1 MMTAWETR
9 GVRFRPTLLVLAVA
23 LTMVLGSEAVA
34 KKKKAPPLCA
44 TVSSRKHAPVLAILS
59 AFPAELVPLVA
70 ATTVEET
77 IQIGAKSFY
86 RGRMGGVHV
95 VLGLLGIGLV
105 NADTTIQAVLDG
117 VRPAGVIVSGVAGST
132 ERIGDVV
139 IVDDWTQAGIDGVTA
154 VNSAMRALAERAAS
168 SLPAL
173 ETCALVPPGSA
184 TGTQVCMPFEPGLVI
199 GGHGFSSDP
208 YNGAAPCIPNNHTD
222 ILGCDL
228 PPASLVLG
236 VEAGTPEIQ
245 DMETAAVAR
254 RTLERNVPFV
264 GVRAVSDGAG
274 DPKGDR
280 GNFQQFF
287 DYYVLAADNAAAVT
301 RTVVAEL
308 ASVAKDKKQKRT
320 CRFLAK
326 RQWDKAAAQLA
337 PQPPH

>member
-1 MMTAWETR
+1 
-9 GVRFRPTLLVLAVA
+9 VRFRPTLLVLAVA

-44 TVSSRKHAPVLAILS
+44 TVSSKAHAPVLAILS

-77 IQIGAKSFY
+77 IQIGTKSFY

-154 VNSAMRALAERAAS
+154 VNSAMRALAERAAP
-168 SLPAL
+168 SLPLL
-173 ETCALVPPGSA
+173 ETCALVPPGSP
-184 TGTQVCMPFEPGLVI
+184 TGVQVCMPFQPGLVI

-208 YNGAAPCIPNNHTD
+208 YNGAAAPCVPGSTD

-228 PPASLVLG
+228 PPVSLVLA
-236 VEAGTPEIQ
+236 VEAATPEIQ

-287 DYYVLAADNAAAVT
+287 DYYVLAAHNAATVT
-301 RTVVAEL
+301 RTIVAEL
-308 ASVAKDKKQKRT
+308 ASVAKDKKEKRT

-326 RQWDKAAAQLA
+326 RQWDKAAAELA
-337 PQPPH
+337 PEPAS

>member
-1 MMTAWETR
+1 
-9 GVRFRPTLLVLAVA
+9 VRFRPTLLVLAVA

-44 TVSSRKHAPVLAILS
+44 TVSSKAHAPVLAILS

-77 IQIGAKSFY
+77 IQIGTKSFY

-139 IVDDWTQAGIDGVTA
+139 IVDDWTQAGIDGVTP
-154 VNSAMRALAERAAS
+154 VNSAMRALAERAAL

-173 ETCALVPPGSA
+173 DKCTPAGSP
-184 TGTQVCMPFEPGLVI
+184 TGPQPCMPFQPGLVI

-208 YNGAAPCIPNNHTD
+208 YNGAAAPCVPGSTD

-228 PPASLVLG
+228 PPVSLVLA
-236 VEAGTPEIQ
+236 VEAATPEIQ

-287 DYYVLAADNAAAVT
+287 DYYVLAAHNAATVT
-301 RTVVAEL
+301 RTIVAEL
-308 ASVAKDKKQKRT
+308 ASVAKDKKEKRT

-326 RQWDKAAAQLA
+326 RQWDKAAAELA
-337 PQPPH
+337 PEPAS